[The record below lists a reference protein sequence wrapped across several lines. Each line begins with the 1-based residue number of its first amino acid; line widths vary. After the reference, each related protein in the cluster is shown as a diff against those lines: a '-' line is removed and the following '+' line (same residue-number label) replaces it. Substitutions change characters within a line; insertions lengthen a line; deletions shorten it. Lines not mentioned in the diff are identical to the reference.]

1 MKIYFNSKYFI
12 IALVLAG
19 IIALL
24 HGWAHSMMWQVWQVG
39 TLVFISVVV
48 AIYVALLWV
57 KK

>member
-1 MKIYFNSKYFI
+1 MKLYFNSKYFI

-39 TLVFISVVV
+39 TLVFISVIV
-48 AIYVALLWV
+48 AIYAALLWV